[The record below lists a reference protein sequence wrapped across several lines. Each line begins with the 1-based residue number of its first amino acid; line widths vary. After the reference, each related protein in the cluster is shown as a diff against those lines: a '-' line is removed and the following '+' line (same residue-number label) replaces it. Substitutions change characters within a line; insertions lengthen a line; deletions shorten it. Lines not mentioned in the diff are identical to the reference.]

1 MLSKTDAREAIA
13 ALAPAARAFERAKVK
28 GYVWIG
34 EQGSLLTHESEIAF
48 TPPPPIHPD
57 QLRLA

>member
-1 MLSKTDAREAIA
+1 MTDADARRVIA

-28 GYVWIG
+28 GYVWVG
-34 EQGSLLTHESEIAF
+34 EQGTLLTHEAHG
-48 TPPPPIHPD
+48 TYVLPPPIHPD